1 MLSAEKRQELVRR
14 LRKIE
19 GQTQGIQKMLAENRD
34 CREILNQ
41 LSSVRAATRRVSLE
55 LTKSYITACVNNP
68 DCLDSEE
75 AVGEIISIVL
85 RV

>member
-1 MLSAEKRQELVRR
+1 MLSAEKRQKLIRR

-19 GQTQGIQKMLAENRD
+19 GQTQGIQRMLLEGRD

-41 LSSVRAATRRVSLE
+41 LASVRAATRQVSLE
-55 LTKSYITACVNNP
+55 LTKSYLLACVSHAE
-68 DCLDSEE
+68 CLDSEE
-75 AVGEIISIVL
+75 AVGDVIDIVL